1 MTVWRKKSK
10 TDWASDISPEP
21 MATARTPKV
30 NTAPVASLKADLL
43 ITVCATRSFTWTCL
57 KTGTSVAGSVEAIAA
72 PSRRATIG
80 GRSSRIWAAAAVTRA
95 VDDNPRN
102 RQGDDGDPHPLQ
114 DGEPQRRAAVKQKIG
129 GAENQDGLVKRTV
142 RRDDDQIKQLRP
154 DKQAGQQ
161 KDGDIRHPDF
171 P

>member
-1 MTVWRKKSK
+1 MGDEKDRRIADRRAGNQADDGLAEEIEDRLGQRYFART
-10 TDWASDISPEP
+10 

-30 NTAPVASLKADLL
+30 NTAPVASLKADSL

-95 VDDNPRN
+95 VMITPGIAKATMVIHTPFRMAN
-102 RQGDDGDPHPLQ
+102 RSDAPPSN
-114 DGEPQRRAAVKQKIG
+114 RR
-129 GAENQDGLVKRTV
+129 
-142 RRDDDQIKQLRP
+142 
-154 DKQAGQQ
+154 
-161 KDGDIRHPDF
+161 
-171 P
+171 